1 VLVYPDGMLAPDRA
15 LAFALVAFGIIV
27 VPGPSVLFVISRGVV
42 LGRRAALATAV
53 GNNAGLWLQ
62 VVAVA
67 VGLGTI
73 LSRSLAVFTII
84 KLGGAGYLIFL
95 GIQAV
100 RHRRTLAAALGAPA
114 PHRRTRRILR
124 EGFVVG
130 LTNPKAALLFTAIL
144 PQFVDRTQGHVPVQL
159 LGFGLIAVA
168 IALVSDSAWAMLAGT
183 ARAWLC
189 RTPRRL
195 ELLGG
200 TGGVIMIGLG
210 VRLALS
216 GRKD

>member
-1 VLVYPDGMLAPDRA
+1 MLTPDRA

-27 VPGPSVLFVISRGVV
+27 VPGPSVLFVVSRGVV
-42 LGRRAALATAV
+42 LGRRAALATAF

-73 LSRSLAVFTII
+73 LSRSIVLFTII
-84 KLGGAGYLIFL
+84 KLAGAGYLVFL

-100 RHRRTLAAALGAPA
+100 RHRRALAGALGGAVPQ
-114 PHRRTRRILR
+114 RRTRRILR

-130 LTNPKAALLFTAIL
+130 ATNPKAALLFTAIL
-144 PQFVDRTQGHVPVQL
+144 PQFVDRSQGHVPVQL
-159 LGFGLIAVA
+159 LGFGLIAVL
-168 IALVSDSAWAMLAGT
+168 IALVSDSAWALAAGS
-183 ARAWLC
+183 ARAWLG
-189 RTPRRL
+189 RSPRRL

-200 TGGVIMIGLG
+200 AGGVIMVGLG
-210 VRLALS
+210 LRLAFT